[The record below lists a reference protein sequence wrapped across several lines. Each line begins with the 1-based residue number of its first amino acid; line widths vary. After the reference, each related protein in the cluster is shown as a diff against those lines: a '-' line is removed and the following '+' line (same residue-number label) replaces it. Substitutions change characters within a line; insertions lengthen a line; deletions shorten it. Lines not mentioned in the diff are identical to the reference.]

1 MNLTFQTSVK
11 VIVYNKTL
19 YLQLLCHLTSLY
31 LKDYIRAYKVF
42 CSSLKFH
49 PTTTLPVPIH
59 ICHFYYIN
67 TDNKR
72 ETRKTV
78 VNRFKK
84 LFSFIANYNFRY
96 CIIFCTE
103 QVMSK
108 AMFKNYNYNS
118 TPFLKLTPVF
128 LCMCCLIL

>member
-1 MNLTFQTSVK
+1 M
-11 VIVYNKTL
+11 VYKTLL
-19 YLQLLCHLTSLY
+19 YLQLLCHLTSLF

-49 PTTTLPVPIH
+49 PTTTLPVAMN

-72 ETRKTV
+72 ETRELV
-78 VNRFKK
+78 LNHLKK
-84 LFSFIANYNFRY
+84 LFSFIANYNIRY

-108 AMFKNYNYNS
+108 AMF
-118 TPFLKLTPVF
+118 LKLQ
-128 LCMCCLIL
+128 L